1 MPAPKGSRNGQAAWI
16 GQFKPATEPKV
27 KIDSKVPKSLA
38 ERFLEVLEPGES
50 KSAAIVKAI
59 ELLIKDRE
67 SRVS

>member
-1 MPAPKGSRNGQAAWI
+1 MPAPKGSKNGQAAWI
-16 GQFKPATEPKV
+16 GQFKPAIEPKV

-38 ERFLEVLEPGES
+38 ERFLELLEPGES

>member
-16 GQFKPATEPKV
+16 GQFKPAIEPKV

-38 ERFLEVLEPGES
+38 ERFLELLEPGES

>member
-1 MPAPKGSRNGQAAWI
+1 MPAPKGSKNGQAAWI

-38 ERFLEVLEPGES
+38 EKFLQLLEPGES

>member
-1 MPAPKGSRNGQAAWI
+1 MPAPKGSKNGQAAWI

-38 ERFLEVLEPGES
+38 EKFLELLEPGES

>member
-38 ERFLEVLEPGES
+38 ERFLELLEPGES

>member
-1 MPAPKGSRNGQAAWI
+1 MPAPKGSKNGQAAWI
-16 GQFKPATEPKV
+16 GQFKPASEPKI

-38 ERFLEVLEPGES
+38 ERFLELLEPGES

>member
-1 MPAPKGSRNGQAAWI
+1 MPAPKGSKNGQAAWI

-38 ERFLEVLEPGES
+38 ERFLELLEPGES

>member
-38 ERFLEVLEPGES
+38 EKFLQLLEPGES